1 MNYQEI
7 KNLRKKIEKDPILTD
22 EEIEYIWMAMDKQDV
37 QNPMK
42 SKNGTDYINGL
53 GWCQICDS
61 GINNE
66 MKYCCECGQKLIGRT
81 K

>member
-7 KNLRKKIEKDPILTD
+7 KNLRKKIETDPILTD

-53 GWCQICDS
+53 GWCQICDRKTAQTTLMVLV
-61 GINNE
+61 GA
-66 MKYCCECGQKLIGRT
+66 KYVIRV
-81 K
+81 